1 MIYCLKNNKYFCFLL
16 LGGRTAFITFWTSLV
31 VILATIMTVIALLMG
46 RCYRR
51 MHGLGLLKRKHRLP
65 SRRFKTRQGLLMAKE
80 DIWMGQ
86 ELRKRKQTTGLPM
99 PHVIVSIFPNILI
112 KRCQLLPKIFKLPF
126 KILNLI

>member
-1 MIYCLKNNKYFCFLL
+1 L

-65 SRRFKTRQGLLMAKE
+65 SRRFKSRQGLLMAKE

-86 ELRKRKQTTGLPM
+86 ELRKRRETTGLPM
-99 PHVIVSIFPNILI
+99 PHVIVSIFPNILL
-112 KRCQLLPKIFKLPF
+112 KDANSFRKYFKLPF
-126 KILNLI
+126 KIPNLI